1 MKGTAGRHSNRS
13 EQLFV
18 LSNGIGV
25 AMLGY
30 IALSALLTF
39 VWEGWAANRTEA
51 VQAAVSLGRYAFSLL
66 VPFALVGWAL
76 RDRIP
81 PVDHQKPV
89 RNKRFVVAA
98 FAAGF
103 GTAGFGNLLA
113 WLMQL
118 TAAKEGVELTTAAAI
133 ESGDPLAWI
142 ITFVGYSLLA
152 ALVEEV
158 VFRGVVLRMLRPW
171 GDLWAVWC
179 SAALFALC
187 HASPL
192 QFLPAL
198 LTGALL
204 GIFTVITDGIG
215 LAVAVHTCYNAL
227 ALLLNGLLEG
237 QERVWPV
244 LVIWGILMAAGLAAV
259 PQLLS
264 AWNRCRIRWDER
276 TKDFYVAPF
285 MLLAAA
291 FMSMRILS
299 GVVR

>member
-1 MKGTAGRHSNRS
+1 
-13 EQLFV
+13 
-18 LSNGIGV
+18 
-25 AMLGY
+25 MLGY
-30 IALSALLTF
+30 VGLSALLSF
-39 VWEGWAANRTEA
+39 VWEGWAAGRSEA
-51 VQAAVSLGRYAFSLL
+51 VQAAVSLGRYAVSLL
-66 VPFALVGWAL
+66 VPFALAGWAL

-81 PVDHQKPV
+81 PVGHQRPV
-89 RNKRFVVAA
+89 RRSGFTAAA

-103 GTAGFGNLLA
+103 GTACLGNLLA

-118 TAAKEGVELTTAAAI
+118 TAAREGVELTAAAAVQ
-133 ESGDPLAWI
+133 SGDPAARA

-179 SAALFALC
+179 SAVLFALC

-204 GIFTVITDGIG
+204 GILTVITDGIG
-215 LAVAVHTCYNAL
+215 LSVAVHSCYNAL

-237 QERVWPV
+237 QQMWPV
-244 LVIWGILMAAGLAAV
+244 LAVWGLLMAAGLAAA
-259 PQLLS
+259 PRLFS
-264 AWNRCRIRWDER
+264 AWNNCRICREEK

-291 FMSMRILS
+291 FMVVRIFS
-299 GVVR
+299 GVIR

>member
-1 MKGTAGRHSNRS
+1 MKGTVRQQQNRS
-13 EQLFV
+13 DQLFV
-18 LSNGIGV
+18 LSNGIGL

-30 IALSALLTF
+30 VGLGALLSF
-39 VWEGWAANRTEA
+39 VWEGWASGRGEA
-51 VQAAVSLGRYAFSLL
+51 LQAAVSMGRYAISLL

-81 PVDHQKPV
+81 PVSHQRPV
-89 RNKRFVVAA
+89 KVRLFAPAA

-103 GTAGFGNLLA
+103 GTACFGNLLA

-118 TAAKEGVELTTAAAI
+118 TAAREGVVLPAAAAVDAA
-133 ESGDPLAWI
+133 DPAAWL

-152 ALVEEV
+152 ALVEEI

-204 GIFTVITDGIG
+204 GFLAVMTDGIG
-215 LAVAVHTCYNAL
+215 LGVAVHCCYNAF
-227 ALLLNGLLEG
+227 ALLLNGLLKG
-237 QERVWPV
+237 QQTWPV
-244 LVIWGILMAAGLAAV
+244 LVIWGLMMAAGVAAIPRLWAV
-259 PQLLS
+259 
-264 AWNRCRIRWDER
+264 WNNCRIGQNRK
-276 TKDFYVAPF
+276 TKDFYTAPVMMMAVAF
-285 MLLAAA
+285 ML
-291 FMSMRILS
+291 MRIAA
-299 GVVR
+299 GVITR

>member
-1 MKGTAGRHSNRS
+1 
-13 EQLFV
+13 V
-18 LSNGIGV
+18 LSNGIGL

-30 IALSALLTF
+30 VGLSALLSF
-39 VWEGWAANRTEA
+39 VWEGWAANRSEA
-51 VQAAVSLGRYAFSLL
+51 VQAAVSLGRYALSLL
-66 VPFALVGWAL
+66 LPFAIVGWAL
-76 RDRIP
+76 QDRIP
-81 PVDHQKPV
+81 PVDHQRPIGD
-89 RNKRFVVAA
+89 RHFVPAA

-103 GTAGFGNLLA
+103 GTACFGNLLA

-118 TAAKEGVELTTAAAI
+118 TAAREGVELTTAAAI
-133 ESGDPLAWI
+133 GGSDPTARM

-204 GIFTVITDGIG
+204 GVLTVMTDGIG
-215 LAVAVHTCYNAL
+215 LSVAVHTCYNAL
-227 ALLLNGLLEG
+227 ALLLNYLLEG
-237 QERVWPV
+237 QQQVWPI
-244 LVIWGILMAAGLAAV
+244 LLIWGVMMAAGLAAA
-259 PQLLS
+259 PCLLS
-264 AWNRCRIRWDER
+264 VWNSCRTRWDGK
-276 TKDFYVAPF
+276 TTDFYSAPL

-291 FMSMRILS
+291 FM
-299 GVVR
+299 VVRMLSTAMN